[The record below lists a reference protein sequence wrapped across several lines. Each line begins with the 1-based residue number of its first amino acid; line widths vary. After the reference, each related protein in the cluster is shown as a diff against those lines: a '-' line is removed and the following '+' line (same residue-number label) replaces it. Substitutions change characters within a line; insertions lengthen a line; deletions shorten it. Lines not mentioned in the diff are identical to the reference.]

1 MSQLFRLCEEL
12 STLEISYEGFVNE
25 MDLGVDASGKEPF
38 CQYVA
43 VKDTLKFCW
52 TCHPGERNTMC
63 QKWTNTAL
71 YCLITRENFQMNL
84 QS

>member
-1 MSQLFRLCEEL
+1 MMLLPASTVSTLIEEFQEVHTHAMSQLFRLCEEL

-43 VKDTLKFCW
+43 VKDTLKFC
-52 TCHPGERNTMC
+52 
-63 QKWTNTAL
+63 
-71 YCLITRENFQMNL
+71 
-84 QS
+84 